1 MPQAVKAVIFDWG
14 DTLMRD
20 YPEKPGPMYLW
31 DEVSLLDGA
40 EVLLK
45 YLKGKYLLAV
55 ATNAECSN
63 TEAMVKALQRVGI
76 AHYFDCF
83 SSSLDLGAAKPDPR
97 FFQEVCKQLG
107 VSPGDCVMVGN
118 SYEKDIV
125 GACQAGLQ
133 TIYFNP
139 GLLSGE
145 FPEAG
150 HVVKNLVDVVDIL

>member
-83 SSSLDLGAAKPDPR
+83 HPR
-97 FFQEVCKQLG
+97 SIWVRPNPTR
-107 VSPGDCVMVGN
+107 VSFRRSANNWAYHPA
-118 SYEKDIV
+118 IV
-125 GACQAGLQ
+125 
-133 TIYFNP
+133 
-139 GLLSGE
+139 
-145 FPEAG
+145 
-150 HVVKNLVDVVDIL
+150 